1 VAVPQTPAPRRTARL
16 RNAAPPDEMHNTG
29 IAISAI
35 EDIERPAKRRRRNR
49 GAKGPTAV
57 VTKPEP
63 AALLAAFAAEHELV
77 YGAAPAIASE
87 PAIAEATELETNT
100 PVIDTESSAP
110 STETAA
116 AETETTVACLETTVA
131 EALQPRQLPQASPP
145 EGASEDL
152 PHEVAA
158 PKAAIALLPAPVDA
172 PSVATPEPSR
182 VSLRRAARI
191 AWTIVSWTSVVGAA
205 AAVTALLAVIVVPR
219 ALGWK
224 GMVVLSGSMEPTLHT
239 GGMAF
244 MQPLSS
250 SEVEDIEPGD
260 IITFRREGS
269 DASISHRVVEVLGE
283 EDSLAFV
290 TKGDANNANDAT
302 AVEAKDVEGKVRW
315 DVPYLGSLVDRL
327 QTRSTY
333 YAFIG
338 IPAALLVLSE
348 TWNIA
353 SELRRTRRD
362 KHSTLAEGASS

>member
-1 VAVPQTPAPRRTARL
+1 VAVPQTPAPPRTARL
-16 RNAAPPDEMHNTG
+16 RNAATPDEMHNTG

-116 AETETTVACLETTVA
+116 IESETTVA
-131 EALQPRQLPQASPP
+131 EALQPRRWPLASPP

-172 PSVATPEPSR
+172 PSVATPVPSR

-348 TWNIA
+348 TWIIA